1 MGESSKGQAFG
12 LLFVTFFIW
21 GSVYVGGKMI
31 SNEVPAALLAC
42 LRCCAAMI
50 PLLWMC
56 RKFRGIKIAK
66 EDWKYF
72 FIVGLMGYFLTIFFV
87 QLGISLT
94 GASMAALIN
103 ALTPVS
109 VTILAAIVLK
119 EQITKIKVICLV
131 LALAGAFV
139 ITQGAGTQSETMGI
153 VVVLASVV
161 FWGFASVHMRRL
173 TAKYPAIL
181 VTTYSMAIS
190 LLCHVPV
197 GLFTLATQPVEF
209 SPKVVL
215 VILYLGFAGSGV
227 GQFTWVKCLSIL
239 PASTCSLFYPLQ
251 PVFSALLGA
260 AILGE
265 TFTPA
270 FFVGLLLISID
281 VALSTWETKK
291 LSVAEKTKV

>member
-1 MGESSKGQAFG
+1 M
-12 LLFVTFFIW
+12 
-21 GSVYVGGKMI
+21 
-31 SNEVPAALLAC
+31 
-42 LRCCAAMI
+42 
-50 PLLWMC
+50 
-56 RKFRGIKIAK
+56 
-66 EDWKYF
+66 
-72 FIVGLMGYFLTIFFV
+72 
-87 QLGISLT
+87 
-94 GASMAALIN
+94 ASLIN

-109 VTILAAIVLK
+109 VTILAAIILK
-119 EQITKIKVICLV
+119 EKITPIKVICLI

-153 VVVLASVV
+153 IVVLSSVV

-173 TAKYPAIL
+173 TAKYPAVL

-197 GLFTLATQPVEF
+197 GVFTLATQPVEF
-209 SPKVVL
+209 SPKAVL

-227 GQFTWVKCLSIL
+227 AQFTWVKCLSIL

-291 LSVAEKTKV
+291 LSAAEQAKV